1 MELQSRLEAIRASGL
16 GVAAISFDSQDV
28 LAAFSERRGIT
39 FPLLSD
45 QDSAT
50 IKRFGILN
58 TVAEEGLGPNAD
70 DPAVQ
75 ADVDQYVS
83 VFGALPMI
91 VGTPFPGTFI
101 VDPKGRVTSRFFEE
115 FYAERNTAS
124 NIMLRLGS
132 GTNPTAGT
140 QGSTAHVSITASQ
153 SNPEISA
160 GSRFS
165 IVLDIEPRPNI
176 HVYAPG
182 AEDFGYRVVAFNL
195 EQESFVR
202 AHPLQYPP
210 SQIYHFEPL
219 DERVPVYQAP
229 FRIVQ
234 EIVLNASRD
243 VAEAFRDDAV
253 LTLTGTFD
261 YQACNDAVCFDPV
274 SVPLSWTVAV
284 APLDRQRAQSPR

>member
-1 MELQSRLEAIRASGL
+1 
-16 GVAAISFDSQDV
+16 
-28 LAAFSERRGIT
+28 
-39 FPLLSD
+39 
-45 QDSAT
+45 
-50 IKRFGILN
+50 
-58 TVAEEGLGPNAD
+58 
-70 DPAVQ
+70 
-75 ADVDQYVS
+75 
-83 VFGALPMI
+83 
-91 VGTPFPGTFI
+91 
-101 VDPKGRVTSRFFEE
+101 
-115 FYAERNTAS
+115 
-124 NIMLRLGS
+124 MLRLSS

-202 AHPLQYPP
+202 ALPLQYPP

-261 YQACNDAVCFDPV
+261 YQACDDAVCFDPV

>member
-45 QDSAT
+45 QGSAT

-75 ADVDQYVS
+75 ADVNQYVS

-182 AEDFGYRVVAFNL
+182 AEDFG
-195 EQESFVR
+195 
-202 AHPLQYPP
+202 
-210 SQIYHFEPL
+210 
-219 DERVPVYQAP
+219 
-229 FRIVQ
+229 
-234 EIVLNASRD
+234 
-243 VAEAFRDDAV
+243 
-253 LTLTGTFD
+253 
-261 YQACNDAVCFDPV
+261 
-274 SVPLSWTVAV
+274 
-284 APLDRQRAQSPR
+284 